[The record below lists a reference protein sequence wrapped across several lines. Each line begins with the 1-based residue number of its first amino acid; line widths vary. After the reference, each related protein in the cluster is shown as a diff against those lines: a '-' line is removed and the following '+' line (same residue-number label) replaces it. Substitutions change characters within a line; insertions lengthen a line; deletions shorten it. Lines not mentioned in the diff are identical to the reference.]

1 MNTRHFLLISV
12 TLHKVMNDVH
22 IKISDTGGTV
32 KIKQAPPPQL
42 WVILYKEMSFLM
54 MMFTYG
60 HCVDLTSMD
69 PSFCGQSTKSPNC
82 KKRPNHTDSTSPHCK
97 QQLEE
102 KHMADDK
109 GAILNIHTIQ
119 VKS

>member
-1 MNTRHFLLISV
+1 
-12 TLHKVMNDVH
+12 MNDIH

-32 KIKQAPPPQL
+32 KIKQAPPP
-42 WVILYKEMSFLM
+42 M

-102 KHMADDK
+102 KQHTADDK
-109 GAILNIHTIQ
+109 GTILNIHTIQ